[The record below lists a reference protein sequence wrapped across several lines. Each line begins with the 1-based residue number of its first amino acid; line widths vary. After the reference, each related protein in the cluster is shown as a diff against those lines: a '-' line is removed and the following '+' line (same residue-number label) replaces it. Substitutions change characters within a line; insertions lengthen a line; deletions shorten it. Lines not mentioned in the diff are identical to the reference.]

1 MTDPQK
7 EILRL
12 QFKLA
17 ALEELLAVHEAAVLQ
32 QSERLENM
40 ITELQKHERV
50 LKSKNRELEEL
61 VKIMFDRESRILELK
76 KQVNELLEAL
86 GKPEQYKAE

>member
-1 MTDPQK
+1 M
-7 EILRL
+7 
-12 QFKLA
+12 
-17 ALEELLAVHEAAVLQ
+17 AVHEAAVLQ